1 VYDLS
6 RRTQIRQLVGPGS
19 NGHPVWTP
27 DGARVTFSSNRD
39 GMAGIYWQSADGSSA
54 AERLTTAGKTGAHFP
69 ESWSPDGRV
78 LAFKNQRNDLP
89 NGRNIELWTYSR
101 DTSTAQI
108 FYDLPDSNQ
117 EGAAFSPDGRWIAY
131 ASAEQGRFG
140 IWVEPV
146 PRVAGVKYP
155 IAHDGEIFP
164 VWSRTGKELFYRIST
179 VSGRPSAI
187 HKVDVLATSPFA
199 ISTDRQLPIEGFAA
213 FPSYQGYDLTP
224 DGQKLVVVYPAGDAG
239 KGEADPDRIDVVLSW
254 DQELKRL
261 VPTR

>member
-1 VYDLS
+1 
-6 RRTQIRQLVGPGS
+6 
-19 NGHPVWTP
+19 
-27 DGARVTFSSNRD
+27 
-39 GMAGIYWQSADGSSA
+39 
-54 AERLTTAGKTGAHFP
+54 
-69 ESWSPDGRV
+69 V
-78 LAFKNQRNDLP
+78 LA
-89 NGRNIELWTYSR
+89 GV
-101 DTSTAQI
+101 
-108 FYDLPDSNQ
+108 
-117 EGAAFSPDGRWIAY
+117 EGAAFSPDGEWIAY

-146 PRVAGVKYP
+146 PRVPGVKYP

-187 HKVDVLATSPFA
+187 HKLDVQATSPFA
-199 ISTDRQLPIEGFAA
+199 ISSDRRLPIEGFAA

-239 KGEADPDRIDVVLSW
+239 KGEAEPDRIDVVLGW
-254 DQELKRL
+254 DRELKRL